1 MSFPLLRGFHLFTE
15 RSNNFLHSINIW
27 IMYIS
32 FLILSSSSGLILKD
46 DYEERTDSSL
56 SFLQRY

>member
-1 MSFPLLRGFHLFTE
+1 
-15 RSNNFLHSINIW
+15 
-27 IMYIS
+27 MYIS

-56 SFLQRY
+56 SFLQRYWNELLSEKYDPKSLFIVAAQS